1 MYDDPKRVRRPYGR
15 VNLDEYE
22 SRLIDAVAEFTGV
35 ERAALLL
42 ELWHLLCSAPPE
54 ITSRQILTRF
64 CTAWLAALVEL

>member
-35 ERAALLL
+35 ERAALLRQFVVSEAL
-42 ELWHLLCSAPPE
+42 RVLGVDSHADSVP
-54 ITSRQILTRF
+54 SRR
-64 CTAWLAALVEL
+64 A